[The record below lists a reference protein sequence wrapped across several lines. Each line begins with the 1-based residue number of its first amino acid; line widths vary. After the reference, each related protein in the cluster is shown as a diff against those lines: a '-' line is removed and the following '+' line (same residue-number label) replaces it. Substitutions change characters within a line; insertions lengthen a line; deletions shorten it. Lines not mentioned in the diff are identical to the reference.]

1 MIVCTSA
8 AAHTFNHA
16 LPTFDPNMQINP
28 PSALS
33 LHVARVISAR
43 LLQGAAARKIKGRGA
58 RDTMDSDDKYAGKAG
73 EFEALSTEGG
83 AGPQKS
89 IEGWIIFVSGVHEE
103 AQEDDLHDKFSEYG
117 EIKNLH
123 LNLDHRTGF
132 VKVHEH
138 CTAQSALPRCASFAR
153 WCCLDAARH

>member
-1 MIVCTSA
+1 
-8 AAHTFNHA
+8 
-16 LPTFDPNMQINP
+16 
-28 PSALS
+28 
-33 LHVARVISAR
+33 
-43 LLQGAAARKIKGRGA
+43 
-58 RDTMDSDDKYAGKAG
+58 MDSDDKYSGKAG

-132 VKVHEH
+132 VKVKQQ
-138 CTAQSALPRCASFAR
+138 CTHATFSTAR
-153 WCCLDAARH
+153 AHLDAR

>member
-153 WCCLDAARH
+153 RCCLDDARH

>member
-132 VKVHEH
+132 VKVH
-138 CTAQSALPRCASFAR
+138 
-153 WCCLDAARH
+153 

>member
-89 IEGWIIFVSGVHEE
+89 IEGWIIFFTGVHEE

-132 VKVHEH
+132 VKVH
-138 CTAQSALPRCASFAR
+138 
-153 WCCLDAARH
+153 